1 MNSRLNHLAWLAL
14 LCSPLACAAP
24 ALAASL
30 DVPLLFTDGAVLQ
43 RNQPLNVWGWAAPG
57 SMVQVSF
64 DGRSTQATAN
74 RKGEWNATLPAH
86 GAGGP
91 YTLTIADGAQKKVV
105 HDVMV
110 GDVWL
115 CSGQSNMEF
124 KLSQAQ
130 NATAEIA
137 HANDAGI
144 RGFTVPKSWSG
155 EPSDH
160 LAGGSW
166 QHATPQAAG
175 DFSAV
180 CWFFARE
187 IRARTGVPIGMIHSS
202 WGGSRIEAWMDAAST
217 GVSPSVV
224 SAQAAGLAAEDRR
237 KTQATQQ
244 RIGAGA
250 NGKGPLVDPDGE
262 PSWAAAT
269 LDTAGWASM
278 AVPAYWEHA
287 GYYGMDGVA
296 WYRTSFTLDAAEA
309 ARGVQLGLGKFD
321 DTAQAWVNGKRVSP
335 ESDGWDIARVYHVAP
350 ALLHAGRNTI
360 AVQATDEGGYG
371 GIYGDADMLYV
382 QAPGGTRHPLAGDW
396 QFRPVPATVRITT
409 LDGKN
414 QLATLL
420 YNKMI
425 HPLIRYPLRG
435 VLWYQGEANAGPGD
449 ASRYRD
455 QFASMIKA
463 WRADW
468 KQPQLPFLWVQLANW
483 ISGQDTAQASP
494 WAQLRASQSAALSLP
509 ATGQAVTIDIGNPDD
524 IHPVNK
530 QDVGHR
536 LALAARHVVYGDT
549 LVYAGPRYTGIRI
562 DGARAI
568 LSFDTQGSTLAARGG
583 ELDGFQLAG
592 ADRQFHPARARI
604 EGDTVVVSSADVS
617 VPIAVRYGWSDN
629 PVHANLINREGL
641 PASPFETRPW

>member
-1 MNSRLNHLAWLAL
+1 MNGRLNHIAWLAL
-14 LCSPLACAAP
+14 LCSPLACAATAP
-24 ALAASL
+24 TASL

-43 RNQPLNVWGWAAPG
+43 RDQPLNVWGWAAPG
-57 SMVQVSF
+57 SVVQVAF
-64 DGRSTQATAN
+64 DGSSARATVSE
-74 RKGEWNATLPAH
+74 KGEWNVTLPAH

-91 YTLTIADGAQKKVV
+91 YTLTIADGTRKKVAR
-105 HDVMV
+105 DVMV

-130 NATAEIA
+130 DAKAEIA
-137 HANDAGI
+137 RASDAGI

-155 EPSDH
+155 EPSEH
-160 LAGGSW
+160 LAGGRW
-166 QHATPQAAG
+166 QHATPQTAG

-202 WGGSRIEAWMDAAST
+202 WGGSRIEAWMDAASA

-224 SAQAAGLAAEDRR
+224 RAQAAGLAAEDQRR
-237 KTQATQQ
+237 IQAT
-244 RIGAGA
+244 RKRLETVARS
-250 NGKGPLVDPDGE
+250 KGPLTDASGE
-262 PSWAAAT
+262 PSWAAAK
-269 LDTAGWASM
+269 LDTADWASI
-278 AVPAYWEHA
+278 AVPGYWEKA

-321 DTAQAWVNGKRVSP
+321 DTAQAWVNGKRVTAQ
-335 ESDGWDIARVYHVAP
+335 SDEWDIARVYHVAP
-350 ALLHAGRNTI
+350 TLLHAGLNTV
-360 AVQATDEGGYG
+360 AVQVADEGGFG

-382 QAPGGTRHPLAGDW
+382 QAQGGTRHSLAGDW
-396 QFRPVPATVRITT
+396 RFRPVPSTVTITA

-435 VLWYQGEANAGPGD
+435 VLWYQGESNAGPGD
-449 ASRYRD
+449 AVRYRE
-455 QFASMIKA
+455 QFAGMIKA

-468 KQPQLPFLWVQLANW
+468 RQPRLPFLWVQLANW
-483 ISGQDTAQASP
+483 ISGQDSAQHSP
-494 WAQLRASQSAALSLP
+494 WAQLRASQSAALDLP
-509 ATGQAVTIDIGNPDD
+509 ATGQAVTIDIGNPDS
-524 IHPVNK
+524 IHPLDK

-549 LVYAGPRYTGIRI
+549 LVHAGPRYTAIRI
-562 DGARAI
+562 DGPRAI

-583 ELDGFQLAG
+583 TLGGFQVAG
-592 ADRQFHPARARI
+592 ADRQFHPAQARI

-629 PVHANLINREGL
+629 PVHATLINRDGL